1 MPRARFKW
9 HFHRNR
15 GVFVGAKRTVVTR
28 TGIQHCAVAVAFALL
43 LAACGGGGGIAP
55 TPTPTPQPGS
65 VQGTVTVASGTV
77 GSLQSTLPRRGPVR
91 SLRGLP
97 AYVPDQLLV
106 KFRPGVHAQA
116 LEALHQAAG
125 GRVVRTIQQLSVQVV
140 KLNPGVPV
148 ASALGA
154 YRASPLVQYAE
165 QDGYAYALAAPN
177 DPLYLR
183 QWHYPKIGLP
193 GAWDV
198 TVGSPVIVAVVDTG
212 VRFDHPD
219 LAGVTVPGYDFFD
232 DDPDPT
238 DPGCPTV
245 DPSDPSHGTHVAG
258 TVAALTNNSTG
269 VAGVAWGGVSATKI
283 MPVRVLGEDVS
294 AGECGVGTY
303 AAVASGIVHAV
314 DNGAKVVNL
323 SLGGPGSTQ
332 TLQDAVNYAL
342 ARGVT
347 LVAAA
352 GNDNTSAPAYPAAY
366 PGVIA
371 VSATACD
378 DSRASYSNYGSH
390 IWIAAPG
397 GGNPDCDGDGYQ
409 DWVFSTW
416 WSPSAGNGYGYLRG
430 TSMAAPHV
438 SGVAALLIARGFV
451 GPSAIRSRLRDT
463 AVDLGPAGWDQ
474 FFGYGLVN
482 AAAAVGGSNP
492 NGMMRAFAGTISGS
506 TITRQSDVATVA
518 ATGSFTITNAQSG
531 TRSVF
536 AWQDFNSNGQV
547 DFGDYYGRVDNV
559 VINPGGTTSG
569 VVVTVRRYT
578 GTSLVVARGPTP
590 LHTAQ
595 LSPWLL
601 IALTAAA
608 LYGMRRKGGVG

>member
-1 MPRARFKW
+1 M
-9 HFHRNR
+9 
-15 GVFVGAKRTVVTR
+15 
-28 TGIQHCAVAVAFALL
+28 
-43 LAACGGGGGIAP
+43 AP
-55 TPTPTPQPGS
+55 
-65 VQGTVTVASGTV
+65 GTVQ
-77 GSLQSTLPRRGPVR
+77 SLQFTLPRRGPVE

-106 KFRPGVHAQA
+106 KFRAGVQAQA

-125 GRVVRTIQQLSVQVV
+125 GSVVRVIQQLGVHVV
-140 KLNPGVPV
+140 KLDPGISA
-148 ASALGA
+148 ASALA
-154 YRASPLVQYAE
+154 TYRVSPLVQYAE
-165 QDGYAYALAAPN
+165 HDAYGYLHVTPNDQYYAL
-177 DPLYLR
+177 

-198 TVGSPVIVAVVDTG
+198 TTGSPVIVAVADSG
-212 VRFDHPD
+212 IRFDHPD

-232 DDPDPT
+232 NDRDPT
-238 DPGCPTV
+238 DPGCPTA
-245 DPSDPSHGTHVAG
+245 DPNQASHGTHVAG

-269 VAGVAWGGVSATKI
+269 VSGVLWGGSSAVRLMALRVAGQIGSTCGVVLVSSTAAGVA
-283 MPVRVLGEDVS
+283 
-294 AGECGVGTY
+294 Y
-303 AAVASGIVHAV
+303 AA

-323 SLGGPGSTQ
+323 SLRFPVSTQ
-332 TLQDAVNYAL
+332 TLRDAVNYAL

-371 VSATACD
+371 VSATACND
-378 DSRASYSNYGSH
+378 TKASYSNYGSH

-397 GGNPDCDGDGYQ
+397 GGTPDCDGDGYQ
-409 DWVFSTW
+409 DWVLSTW
-416 WSPSAGNGYGYLRG
+416 WSPSARNGYGYLRG

-451 GPSAIRSRLRDT
+451 GPNAIRSRLRDT

-492 NGMMRAFAGTISGS
+492 NGMMRAFAGTISAS

-547 DFGDYYGRVDNV
+547 DLGDYYGRVDNV

-601 IALTAAA
+601 LALTAAA